1 MDKAL
6 LPGGDTTLDALMNS
20 ITRKVM
26 RGEVKVGDV
35 IYMNRTG
42 EGILP
47 NGRHAI
53 ARIRGAFKVDILR
66 EIETVEVKP
75 ARED

>member
-6 LPGGDTTLDALMNS
+6 QPGGDTSIDQLMNS
-20 ITRKVM
+20 ITRKCL
-26 RGEVKVGDV
+26 RGELKVGDV

-47 NGRHAI
+47 NGRHGI
-53 ARIRGAFKVDILR
+53 TRIRGAFKVDILR
-66 EIETVEVKP
+66 EIEHVEAKP
-75 ARED
+75 AREE